1 MPHRVMLLLLTT
13 GLFVALWNSDRQCVQ
28 SEIPR
33 FSLDFAPQAVHSKS
47 AIITIPFDDP
57 WMCGGCTVP
66 LPKKM
71 APGHFR
77 VVDNFG
83 RVQDVTLTVQELI
96 YLGIEVDSEV
106 IDLYT
111 EIDGTRR
118 WYFVRIDQPNDID
131 VNNDA
136 RRHLATSSNDPPKP

>member
-13 GLFVALWNSDRQCVQ
+13 GLFVALWNSDRRHVQ
-28 SEIPR
+28 SERPR
-33 FSLDFAPQAVHSKS
+33 LALDFIPQAVRSES
-47 AIITIPFDDP
+47 AIITNPFDDP
-57 WMCGGCTVP
+57 GLFGGCAVP

-83 RVQDVTLTVQELI
+83 RVQDVMLTIEELI

-111 EIDGTRR
+111 EIDGPRR
-118 WYFVRIDQPNDID
+118 WYFVRIDQPSASVRETASISDPR
-131 VNNDA
+131 V
-136 RRHLATSSNDPPKP
+136 RRQN